1 MERFVIE
8 RSILDVATA
17 LDPLHISN
25 SFKSG
30 STNGSIEILFSSRLK
45 NVKLDKTWF

>member
-1 MERFVIE
+1 MERFVIK